1 MTDDSIA
8 SPVQP
13 SIARMKSVLCIPG
26 PWKDHNAFV
35 EAVAETGRYLAVGA
49 MLIDLQSK
57 SAFNYTFEN
66 ADKRMA
72 QAFRAA
78 GPQLAEGVLKQ
89 IERHRSVLYLISFE
103 LSLAGANALMQ
114 AASAVLD
121 AGGLAVKVETAGLA
135 HTAAQWQEF
144 CGAQAQHSAHQAFV
158 VYVSGATSYSCGMHN
173 LGLFDASVNSD
184 DPKQFHGA
192 VELLRTFNWYQIS
205 ESPQLQIGQS
215 FATQEFGPVYQL
227 ALAATRFTPADPFYN
242 AFGTW
247 KLLISANP
255 Q

>member
-1 MTDDSIA
+1 VTDDAIA

-13 SIARMKSVLCIPG
+13 SIARTKSVLCIPG
-26 PWKDHNAFV
+26 PWKDQNAF
-35 EAVAETGRYLAVGA
+35 ATAIADAGRYLCAGG
-49 MLIDLQSK
+49 MLMDLQSK

-78 GPQLAEGVLKQ
+78 GPQLPENVLKQ

-103 LSLAGANALMQ
+103 LNLAGANALMH
-114 AASAVLD
+114 AAAAVLN
-121 AGGLAVKVETAGLA
+121 AGGLAIKVETAGLA

-144 CGAQAQHSAHQAFV
+144 CGTQAQHSAHQAFV

-173 LGLFDASVNSD
+173 FGLFDASVSSD
-184 DPKQFHGA
+184 DSKKLNTA

-205 ESPQLQIGQS
+205 ESPQLQSGQS
-215 FATQEFGPVYQL
+215 FATQESGPIYQL
-227 ALAATRFTPADPFYN
+227 ALATSRFVPTDPFYN

-247 KLLISANP
+247 QLAL
-255 Q
+255 

>member
-1 MTDDSIA
+1 MTADITVPA
-8 SPVQP
+8 QT
-13 SIARMKSVLCIPG
+13 SIARAKSVLCIPG

-35 EAVAETGRYLAVGA
+35 EAVAETGRYLCAGG

-78 GPQLAEGVLKQ
+78 GPQISENLLKQ

-103 LSLAGANALMQ
+103 LNLAGANALMR

-121 AGGLAVKVETAGLA
+121 AGGLAVKVESAGLA

-173 LGLFDASVNSD
+173 LGLFDASVAALNNED
-184 DPKQFHGA
+184 ANAA
-192 VELLRTFNWYQIS
+192 VELLRNFNWYQIT
-205 ESPQLQIGQS
+205 EAPQLEAGMS
-215 FATQEFGPVYQL
+215 FATQQSGPFYQL
-227 ALAATRFTPADPFYN
+227 ALAASRFVPTDPFYN

-247 KLLISANP
+247 QLT
-255 Q
+255 

>member
-1 MTDDSIA
+1 MNAQVPTHTSIA
-8 SPVQP
+8 Q
-13 SIARMKSVLCIPG
+13 AKSVLCIPG

-35 EAVAETGRYLAVGA
+35 EAVAETGRYLCAGG

-78 GPQLAEGVLKQ
+78 GPQLSEAVLKQ

-103 LSLAGANALMQ
+103 LNLAGANALMR

-121 AGGLAVKVETAGLA
+121 VGGLAVKVETAGLA
-135 HTAAQWQEF
+135 HTATQWQEY
-144 CGAQAQHSAHQAFV
+144 CGRQAQHSAHQAFV
-158 VYVSGATSYSCGMHN
+158 VYVSGASSYSCGMHN
-173 LGLFDASVNSD
+173 FGLFDASVNSD
-184 DPKQFHGA
+184 DPKQFHDA

-215 FATQEFGPVYQL
+215 FATQESGPVYQL
-227 ALAATRFTPADPFYN
+227 ALAATRFMPIDSFYN
-242 AFGTW
+242 HFGTW
-247 KLLISANP
+247 QLLLGDA
-255 Q
+255 